1 MLMKVTGYI
10 QHWNDGNYS
19 SKSFPNKFVKKL
31 KSMFVNEWKN
41 EIKNFK

>member
-1 MLMKVTGYI
+1 MLMKVSGYI

-31 KSMFVNEWKN
+31 KSMFVNERKN